1 MTSTAEG
8 IEDPRFPA
16 AFADMQIQQANNSP
30 KPRLHH
36 TRSRTVSHQKDYL
49 DPAVMA
55 VVVEAAAAA
64 AAKDAARE
72 REIDMYYPPSGELEQ
87 PPSTAATATATATMR
102 PRSASATLL
111 SPGEGGDQSF
121 VLHRDRS
128 VKSLTQRLAA
138 MDIDRLAFQDS
149 KSAEYEDHK
158 PAEKATETIE
168 SKPQQ
173 QAPPPS
179 ALQQVQVHV
188 HKNGHRE
195 NYKSYAD
202 DSSPPPPSQKYPTV
216 LANAKPKGNNMLDM
230 GDLDTSILDFK
241 MPELKESGLA
251 PSARHITLNRN
262 SGTVNLISPLPD
274 QR

>member
-1 MTSTAEG
+1 MTSTAES

-16 AFADMQIQQANNSP
+16 AFADMQIQQGNCSASP
-30 KPRLHH
+30 KPRVHH

-72 REIDMYYPPSGELEQ
+72 REIDMYYPPSGELE
-87 PPSTAATATATATMR
+87 PSNPATATMR

-111 SPGEGGDQSF
+111 SPVAGDQSF

-128 VKSLTQRLAA
+128 VKSLTQRLTSI
-138 MDIDRLAFQDS
+138 DIDRLAFQDS
-149 KSAEYEDHK
+149 KSANCDEDHK
-158 PAEKATETIE
+158 FAEKTTETIE
-168 SKPQQ
+168 PKPQHHMQ
-173 QAPPPS
+173 QQQQPPPPPAS
-179 ALQQVQVHV
+179 QQVQV

-195 NYKSYAD
+195 NYKSYPD
-202 DSSPPPPSQKYPTV
+202 DCPPPPQKYPTG
-216 LANAKPKGNNMLDM
+216 LANAKSQGMYALDM

-241 MPELKESGLA
+241 LPELKEPGLA
-251 PSARHITLNRN
+251 PSARHITMNPS
-262 SGTVNLISPLPD
+262 SGTTNLILPLPD